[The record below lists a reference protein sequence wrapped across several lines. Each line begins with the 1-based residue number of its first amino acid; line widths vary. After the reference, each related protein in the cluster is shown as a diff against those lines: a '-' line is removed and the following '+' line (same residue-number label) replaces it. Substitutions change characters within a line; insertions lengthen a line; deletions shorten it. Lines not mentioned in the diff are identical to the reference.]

1 MKMHEK
7 WNALIASLRGYD
19 IDVSETEAQ
28 LTLTD
33 RAIGSEMVVF
43 DESDRHAGD
52 PLDFFTNIVVSF
64 STQHRHFEDVEDAA
78 EYVLQILSDEVL
90 PLEFYRDGKNRFGG
104 DIERDEL
111 PLLSQAWLAERFMV
125 PAEQLAAYQFEIH
138 SWSGKY
144 DVPRKDVSRLS

>member
-1 MKMHEK
+1 MEK
-7 WNALIASLRGYD
+7 WNTLIAFLRGYD
-19 IDVSETEAQ
+19 VAVSETEDR
-28 LTLTD
+28 LTVTD
-33 RAIGSEMVVF
+33 RANGSEMVVF
-43 DESDRHAGD
+43 DESYQQSED
-52 PLDFFTNIVVSF
+52 PSDIFTNIVVSF

-104 DIERDEL
+104 DIERDAL
-111 PLLSQAWLAERFMV
+111 PLLSQAWLAGRFMV

-144 DVPRKDVSRLS
+144 DVPRTDVSRLP

>member
-1 MKMHEK
+1 MEK
-7 WNALIASLRGYD
+7 WNTLIASLRGYD
-19 IDVSETEAQ
+19 VAVSETEDA
-28 LTLTD
+28 LTVTD
-33 RAIGSEMVVF
+33 RANSSEMVVF
-43 DESDRHAGD
+43 DESYQQSED
-52 PLDFFTNIVVSF
+52 PSDIFTNIVVSF

-78 EYVLQILSDEVL
+78 EYALQLLNDEVL
-90 PLEFYRDGKNRFGG
+90 PLEFYRDGQPGFGG

-144 DVPRKDVSRLS
+144 DVAKTPVKELKR